1 MRAIRAAMTV
11 AHSARQKAAEDGK
24 RYHDLVERFQ
34 IRRVH
39 SVSTSTATT
48 SRTGSVR
55 EGSTIASARATKVHP
70 GLPGERPSVVSD
82 TTLIE
87 HLSAQQRSE
96 LLKAPWSQRRSLFF
110 HALTRRRFGTPAKRY
125 RPVETDGRPTWR
137 QRLRA
142 LWTPMS
148 PTSTTARIRFSI
160 ILALFCVDAVYLPLE
175 LAFPKAVHAAAMSRR
190 LETLLDT
197 YFLVDLAL
205 YFNTAF
211 VDARGRLVYDRR
223 RIARHYIRHWFLVDL
238 LSSFPFDA
246 FGVGTTAG
254 SGTTVTSWRWA
265 QVVSDGLL
273 RIPRLVHLLTD
284 ARRAWVRRPDQADD
298 SVITRLFYSRYAH
311 LIRIVSIIVAIV
323 FIAHYLAC
331 CWILLQSRPE
341 TQDTPVEQYVRSLY
355 LTLQLL
361 QGQGVNTTSVA
372 QDVFAAIAVLIGS
385 IVLAVVF
392 GHVAILVSNFNA
404 NTTSYQRK
412 MESVFAVMS
421 KLQLPAP
428 LRERIHQYYEHLWR
442 EYESLDG
449 EVVKFSRELSHT
461 LGLEVVLYKYM
472 DLVMHVPFWRECSP
486 DFQKQ
491 LMLHLHVR
499 VYLPDDYV
507 IRRGEVGD
515 EFYMI
520 NRGVCELVLSPDS
533 IENASE
539 PMPAPDTTVWK
550 REHAVYERDPSPRR
564 RGGTGE
570 YDFGVRGWAQNS
582 ARLLGVDTGR
592 TDDGGVGN
600 VRTLV
605 RGQAF
610 GELALI
616 MNYERRASV
625 RATSYVE
632 MCVLKRADMQ
642 QIFVRYRED
651 RRRVLLSIVATTIRL
666 NDSAGVSCPLRQV
679 IAASTAGGE
688 RLSVM
693 DTTTRLVDAMDVDID
708 DDSIRFGIGPAFG
721 RIVKDAAP
729 AQTSERTRK
738 ESDHAVLSTLET
750 LVANQERLMTA
761 VDMLRQE
768 CEALRQQQLRLAKDI
783 DVTDDSDDSVTACG
797 GAEVW

>member
-1 MRAIRAAMTV
+1 MRVIKAAMTV

-70 GLPGERPSVVSD
+70 GLPGERPSVV
-82 TTLIE
+82 
-87 HLSAQQRSE
+87 AQQRSE

-137 QRLRA
+137 QRLLA

-175 LAFPKAVHAAAMSRR
+175 LAFPQAVHAAAVSRR

-238 LSSFPFDA
+238 LSSLPFEA

-265 QVVSDGLL
+265 QVVCDGLL

-385 IVLAVVF
+385 I
-392 GHVAILVSNFNA
+392 
-404 NTTSYQRK
+404 
-412 MESVFAVMS
+412 
-421 KLQLPAP
+421 
-428 LRERIHQYYEHLWR
+428 
-442 EYESLDG
+442 
-449 EVVKFSRELSHT
+449 
-461 LGLEVVLYKYM
+461 
-472 DLVMHVPFWRECSP
+472 
-486 DFQKQ
+486 KQ

-515 EFYMI
+515 ELYMI

-570 YDFGVRGWAQNS
+570 YDFGIRGWAQNS
-582 ARLLGVDTGR
+582 SRLLGVDTGR
-592 TDDGGVGN
+592 TDDGGVSN

-679 IAASTAGGE
+679 IAASTAGCE

-693 DTTTRLVDAMDVDID
+693 DTTTRLVDAMDVDVD